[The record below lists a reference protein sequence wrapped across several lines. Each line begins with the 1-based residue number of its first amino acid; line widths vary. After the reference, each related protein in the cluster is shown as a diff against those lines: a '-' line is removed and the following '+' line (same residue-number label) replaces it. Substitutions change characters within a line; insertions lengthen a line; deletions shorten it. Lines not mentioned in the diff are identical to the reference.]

1 MNHFPTLFA
10 LALCTPLV
18 HGAEPARSAFN
29 AKATQRLE
37 LAAQRGD
44 RASAACAIDDGADVN
59 AKDRCGWTPLH
70 WATYKGHEAIVSF
83 LIDNG
88 ADMNAKT
95 TSYNLTPLHF
105 AVREEHE
112 AIVQLLIDKGADINA
127 KDKRGWT
134 SLHHAAK
141 IQS

>member
-70 WATYKGHEAIVSF
+70 VAASRGHEAIVSL

-88 ADMNAKT
+88 AEIDVRTLAYK
-95 TSYNLTPLHF
+95 STPLHL
-105 AVREEHE
+105 AAIKGHK
-112 AIVQLLIDKGADINA
+112 AIVQLLIDNGA
-127 KDKRGWT
+127 KD
-134 SLHHAAK
+134 L
-141 IQS
+141 Q